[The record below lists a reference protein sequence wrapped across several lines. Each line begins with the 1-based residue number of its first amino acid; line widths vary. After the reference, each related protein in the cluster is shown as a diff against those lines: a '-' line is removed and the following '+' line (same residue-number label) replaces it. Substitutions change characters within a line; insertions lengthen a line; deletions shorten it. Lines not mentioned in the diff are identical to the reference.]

1 MGRCGHSKEGPKIEP
16 LFAMTNSQ
24 FLSKNYVTIIH
35 PYCTIVNTD
44 KTQTNMGNLGYY
56 PTVSFT
62 ISDYF

>member
-1 MGRCGHSKEGPKIEP
+1 
-16 LFAMTNSQ
+16 MTNSQ
-24 FLSKNYVTIIH
+24 FVSKNYVTIIH

>member
-56 PTVSFT
+56 LTVSFT